1 MLTIAYIGNGKST
14 NRYHLPFVLQR
25 KDKIKVKKIFA
36 RHLEKS
42 EWDRIPGVLYT
53 DNINELLHDEE
64 IDLIVIC
71 TRDDNDLHYNYAKMV
86 LESNKHCLVEKP
98 FMSSAA

>member
-36 RHLEKS
+36 RHPEKL
-42 EWDRIPGVLYT
+42 EWDRISGVLYT
-53 DNINELLHDEE
+53 DNINELLHDDE

-71 TRDDNDLHYNYAKMV
+71 TRHDNDLHYNYAKMV
-86 LESNKHCLVEKP
+86 L
-98 FMSSAA
+98 